1 MRNTHSVLR
10 PLVLSFA
17 LMTLLAACETK
28 KERARA
34 DSLQAITDKQ
44 LALTTALSSQKDSL
58 MRAIFESDSLLTRI
72 DNQIRSVKGL
82 PAKKRVKR
90 EYESPLQEQIVRR
103 KELSERVDQLVQR
116 ARVTANELAESRKR
130 EQELRGKNDTLQ
142 LRIEDDQRIIAELGA
157 KVQEQ
162 ASTIAG
168 LELRVDSLIVE
179 TKVIGER
186 YYRAYYIVGT
196 EDELLEK
203 GIVQREGGA
212 NFLVAR
218 IGRTLQPARA
228 LDLEYF
234 TAIDRRDV
242 REIPLPD
249 TTKRYAVVSRQN
261 LDFAEVAERDE
272 AEFRG
277 HLRIPDTERFW
288 GASRYLILVAK

>member
-10 PLVLSFA
+10 PLALSFA

-72 DNQIRSVKGL
+72 DSQIRSVKGL